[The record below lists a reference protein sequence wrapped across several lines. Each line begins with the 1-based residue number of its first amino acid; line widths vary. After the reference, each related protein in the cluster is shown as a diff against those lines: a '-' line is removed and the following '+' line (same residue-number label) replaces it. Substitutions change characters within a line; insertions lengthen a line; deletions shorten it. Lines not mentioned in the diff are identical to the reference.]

1 MLTPALY
8 IRLSGFYLFY
18 FATLGV
24 ILPYWGL
31 YLLALGFQPAR
42 IGELLAIAQVTK
54 LIAPNLWGW
63 LGDRTGQRIR
73 IVRWACL
80 ATVWCFAGVYA
91 AGGSYG
97 YLALVMLLFSFFWNA
112 ALPQF
117 EAVTLNHLGEHIH
130 RYSRVRLWGSVGFI
144 GAAVGMGPVVE
155 NGGVAAVPAV
165 LLGLFA
171 VLWLNSLLVPESI
184 RPPDTHPA
192 PPIGQVLRQPTV
204 IAFFAACFLN
214 QAAHGPY
221 YGFFSLYL
229 ETFGYSREFIGLM
242 WGLGVAVEVGMFAF
256 MHRLLPHFGP
266 CRLLLAALVMAALR
280 WWLIGHC
287 AANLSILLFAQ
298 SLHSFTF
305 GVFHAAS
312 IHLVHQFF
320 PGALQGRGQALYS
333 SLSFGA
339 GNAVGS
345 LAAGY
350 LWQGLGPALM
360 FDLAA
365 FLALMGGL
373 VAWRWLWP
381 REERSLVKN
390 RPKDER

>member
-1 MLTPALY
+1 MGGIVVLTPVLY
-8 IRLSGFYLFY
+8 LRLSGFYLFY

-24 ILPYWGL
+24 LLPYWGL
-31 YLLALGFQPAR
+31 YLLALGFAPAR
-42 IGELLAIAQVTK
+42 IGELLAISQVTK
-54 LIAPNLWGW
+54 VIAPNLWGW
-63 LGDRTGQRIR
+63 LGDHTGQRIR

-80 ATVWCFAGVYA
+80 ATVLCFVGIYA
-91 AGGSYG
+91 AGGSYSR
-97 YLALVMLLFSFFWNA
+97 LALVTLLFSFFWNA

-117 EAVTLNHLGEHIH
+117 EVVTLNHLGEQVH

-144 GAAVGMGPVVE
+144 GAAVGMGWVVE
-155 NGGVAAVPAV
+155 DWGVATVPTA
-165 LLGLFA
+165 LLGLFT
-171 VLWLNSLLVPESI
+171 VLWLNSLVVPESI
-184 RPPDTHPA
+184 KAPDPQPT
-192 PPIGQVLRQPTV
+192 PPIGQVLRRPAV
-204 IAFFAACFLN
+204 IAFFIACFLN

-242 WGLGVAVEVGMFAF
+242 WGLGVAVEVAMFVF
-256 MHRLLPHFGP
+256 MHRLLPRFGP
-266 CRLLLAALVMAALR
+266 RRLLLAALTMATLR
-280 WWLIGHC
+280 WLLIGHF
-287 AANLSILLFAQ
+287 AANLPVLLFAQ
-298 SLHSFTF
+298 TLHAFTF

-350 LWQGLGPALM
+350 LWQGLGPAMM
-360 FDLAA
+360 FNLAA
-365 FLALMGGL
+365 ILAALGGW
-373 VAWRWLWP
+373 VAWRRLWP
-381 REERSLVKN
+381 
-390 RPKDER
+390 

>member
-24 ILPYWGL
+24 LLPYWGL

-80 ATVWCFAGVYA
+80 ATALCFAGVYIA
-91 AGGSYG
+91 DGSYG
-97 YLALVMLLFSFFWNA
+97 RLALVTLLFSFFWNA

-117 EAVTLNHLGEHIH
+117 EAVTLNHLGEHVH

-155 NGGVAAVPAV
+155 NWGVATVPAA

-171 VLWLNSLLVPESI
+171 ALWLNSLAVPESVQA
-184 RPPDTHPA
+184 PDSYPTR
-192 PPIGQVLRQPTV
+192 PIGQVLRQPAV
-204 IAFFAACFLN
+204 IAFFTVCFLN

-229 ETFGYSREFIGLM
+229 ETFGYSRELIGLM
-242 WGLGVAVEVGMFAF
+242 WGLGVAVEVGMFIF
-256 MHRLLPHFGP
+256 MHRLLPRFGP
-266 CRLLLAALVMAALR
+266 RRLLLAALIMAALR
-280 WWLIGHC
+280 WLLIGHF
-287 AANLSILLFAQ
+287 AADLPILLFAQ
-298 SLHSFTF
+298 TLHAFTF

-350 LWQGLGPALM
+350 LWEGLGPAMM

-365 FLALMGGL
+365 ALAILGGL
-373 VAWRWLWP
+373 VAWRRLWP
-381 REERSLVKN
+381 
-390 RPKDER
+390 

>member
-8 IRLSGFYLFY
+8 LRLSGFYLFY

-24 ILPYWGL
+24 LLPYWGL
-31 YLLALGFQPAR
+31 YLLALGFAPAR

-54 LIAPNLWGW
+54 VIAPNLWGW
-63 LGDRTGQRIR
+63 LGDHTGQRIR

-80 ATVWCFAGVYA
+80 ATALCFVGIYA
-91 AGGSYG
+91 AGGSYSR
-97 YLALVMLLFSFFWNA
+97 LALVTLLFSFFWNA

-117 EAVTLNHLGEHIH
+117 EVVTLNHLGEHVH

-144 GAAVGMGPVVE
+144 GAAVGMGWVVE
-155 NGGVAAVPAV
+155 AWGVATAPAA
-165 LLGLFA
+165 LLGLFT
-171 VLWLNSLLVPESI
+171 VLWLNSLVVPESI
-184 RPPDTHPA
+184 KAPDPQPT
-192 PPIGQVLRQPTV
+192 PPIGQVLRRPAV
-204 IAFFAACFLN
+204 IAFFIACFLN

-242 WGLGVAVEVGMFAF
+242 WGLGVAVEVAMFVF
-256 MHRLLPHFGP
+256 MHRLLPRFGP
-266 CRLLLAALVMAALR
+266 RRLLLAALTMATLR
-280 WWLIGHC
+280 WLLIGHF
-287 AANLSILLFAQ
+287 AADLSLLLFAQ
-298 SLHSFTF
+298 TLHAFTF

-350 LWQGLGPALM
+350 LWQGLGPAMM
-360 FDLAA
+360 FNLAA
-365 FLALMGGL
+365 ILAALGGW
-373 VAWRWLWP
+373 VAWRRLWP
-381 REERSLVKN
+381 
-390 RPKDER
+390 

>member
-24 ILPYWGL
+24 LLPYWGL
-31 YLLALGFQPAR
+31 YLLALGFPPAR

-80 ATVWCFAGVYA
+80 ATALCFAGVYVA
-91 AGGSYG
+91 DGSYG
-97 YLALVMLLFSFFWNA
+97 RLALITLLFSFFWNA

-117 EAVTLNHLGEHIH
+117 EAVTLNHLGEHVH

-155 NGGVAAVPAV
+155 NWGVATVPAA

-171 VLWLNSLLVPESI
+171 ALWLNSLAVPESVQA
-184 RPPDTHPA
+184 PDPHPTR
-192 PPIGQVLRQPTV
+192 PIGQVLRQPAV
-204 IAFFAACFLN
+204 IAFFTVCFLN

-242 WGLGVAVEVGMFAF
+242 WGLGVAVEVGMFIF
-256 MHRLLPHFGP
+256 MHRLLPRFGP
-266 CRLLLAALVMAALR
+266 RRLLLAALTMAALR
-280 WWLIGHC
+280 WLLIGHF
-287 AANLSILLFAQ
+287 AADLPILLFAQ
-298 SLHSFTF
+298 TLHAFTF

-312 IHLVHQFF
+312 IHLVHQLF

-350 LWQGLGPALM
+350 LWEGLGPAMM

-365 FLALMGGL
+365 VLAMLGGL
-373 VAWRWLWP
+373 VAWRRLWP
-381 REERSLVKN
+381 
-390 RPKDER
+390 

>member
-1 MLTPALY
+1 VLTPALY
-8 IRLSGFYLFY
+8 LRLSGFYLFY

-24 ILPYWGL
+24 LLPYWGL

-54 LIAPNLWGW
+54 VIAPNVWGW
-63 LGDRTGQRIR
+63 LGDHTGQRIR

-80 ATVWCFAGVYA
+80 ATVLCFIGVYA

-97 YLALVMLLFSFFWNA
+97 RLALVTLLFSFFWNA

-117 EAVTLNHLGEHIH
+117 EVVTLNHLGEQVH
-130 RYSRVRLWGSVGFI
+130 RYSRVRLWGSMGFI
-144 GAAVGMGPVVE
+144 GAAVGMGWVVE
-155 NGGVAAVPAV
+155 DWGVTTVPAV

-171 VLWLNSLLVPESI
+171 VLWLNSLVVPESVKAADAQ
-184 RPPDTHPA
+184 PT
-192 PPIGQVLRQPTV
+192 PPIGQVLRRPAV
-204 IAFFAACFLN
+204 IAFFVACFLN

-242 WGLGVAVEVGMFAF
+242 WGLGVAVEVGMFVF
-256 MHRLLPHFGP
+256 MHRLLPRFGP
-266 CRLLLAALVMAALR
+266 RRLLLAALAMATLR
-280 WWLIGHC
+280 WLLIGHF
-287 AANLSILLFAQ
+287 AADLPVLLFAQ
-298 SLHSFTF
+298 TLHAFTF

-350 LWQGLGPALM
+350 LWEGLGPAMM
-360 FDLAA
+360 FNLAA
-365 FLALMGGL
+365 ILAALGGW
-373 VAWRWLWP
+373 VAWRRLWP
-381 REERSLVKN
+381 
-390 RPKDER
+390 

>member
-1 MLTPALY
+1 
-8 IRLSGFYLFY
+8 
-18 FATLGV
+18 
-24 ILPYWGL
+24 
-31 YLLALGFQPAR
+31 
-42 IGELLAIAQVTK
+42 
-54 LIAPNLWGW
+54 
-63 LGDRTGQRIR
+63 
-73 IVRWACL
+73 RWACL
-80 ATVWCFAGVYA
+80 ATALCFAGVYIA
-91 AGGSYG
+91 DGSYG
-97 YLALVMLLFSFFWNA
+97 RLALVTLLFSFFWNA

-117 EAVTLNHLGEHIH
+117 EAVTLNHLGEHVH

-155 NGGVAAVPAV
+155 NWGVATVPAA

-171 VLWLNSLLVPESI
+171 ALWLNSLAVPESVQA
-184 RPPDTHPA
+184 PDSYPTR
-192 PPIGQVLRQPTV
+192 PIGQVLRQPAV
-204 IAFFAACFLN
+204 IAFFTVCFLN

-229 ETFGYSREFIGLM
+229 ETFGYSRELIGLM
-242 WGLGVAVEVGMFAF
+242 WGLGVAVEVGMFIF
-256 MHRLLPHFGP
+256 MHRLLPRFGP
-266 CRLLLAALVMAALR
+266 RRLLLAALIMAALR
-280 WWLIGHC
+280 WLLIGHF
-287 AANLSILLFAQ
+287 AADLPILLFAQ
-298 SLHSFTF
+298 TLDAFTF

-350 LWQGLGPALM
+350 LWEGLGPAMM

-365 FLALMGGL
+365 ALAILGGL
-373 VAWRWLWP
+373 VAWRRLWP
-381 REERSLVKN
+381 
-390 RPKDER
+390 